1 MKKIFVKL
9 YDSSR
14 YLSAD
19 ESMILFKGQ
28 STIKQYNP
36 ERPIKKGYKLWMIA
50 DTDGYINKFDVYQG
64 KLEQVLGDMNSF
76 GLGKGVVLSML
87 DHLHNKSHEVYLYN

>member
-19 ESMILFKGQ
+19 ESMILFKGR
-28 STIKQYNP
+28 SSIKQYNP

>member
-1 MKKIFVKL
+1 
-9 YDSSR
+9 
-14 YLSAD
+14 
-19 ESMILFKGQ
+19 
-28 STIKQYNP
+28 
-36 ERPIKKGYKLWMIA
+36 MIA

-76 GLGKGVVLSML
+76 GLGKGVALSML